1 MKRFIMTVAVALCVI
16 VPFMAEAQDRSA
28 VAMKIKSLTA
38 QKEQLQNEL
47 KELEKDWNRPRAN
60 MSEEELASMKER
72 YDSLSLDK
80 KSAIL
85 GIDLEIAEL
94 SEISNK

>member
-16 VPFMAEAQDRSA
+16 VPFFAEAQDRSA
-28 VAMKIKSLTA
+28 VAMKIKSLTI

-47 KELEKDWNRPRAN
+47 KELERDWNRPRAN